1 MKEDKCQAHKNPH
14 MSTGFSHQAGR
25 NKPAQANPP
34 VLFFH
39 LSPHLNFSLF
49 ICRTCAFGPGKARL
63 LPSMRYA

>member
-14 MSTGFSHQAGR
+14 MSTGFSHQAGQ

-39 LSPHLNFSLF
+39 
-49 ICRTCAFGPGKARL
+49 
-63 LPSMRYA
+63 